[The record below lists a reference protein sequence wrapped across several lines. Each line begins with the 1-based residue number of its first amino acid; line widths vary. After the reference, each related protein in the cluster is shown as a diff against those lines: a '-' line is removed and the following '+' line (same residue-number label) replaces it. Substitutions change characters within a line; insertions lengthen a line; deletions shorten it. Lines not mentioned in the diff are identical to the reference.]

1 MASNS
6 TKKKTSK
13 AEEFITKYVIDS
25 IAKNPMAFIPIIE
38 TMLDPENPDSMMLHD
53 MIAESVREAL
63 VSSAEIKNL
72 CLQRILENIQNC
84 TDQEIFKIVN
94 EQRVSL
100 EEDSKEFIREI
111 QRQTTVTLCEKYF
124 ETQRDKIDEIF
135 QDYFKTI
142 STSVQAHIEALDEKT
157 KDLVIEKSGK
167 NAVNIQV
174 PDKFKDKVVE
184 YIKFL
189 DSQKS

>member
-1 MASNS
+1 MASNN

-38 TMLDPENPDSMMLHD
+38 TMLDPENPDSIMLHD
-53 MIAESVREAL
+53 MIAESVKEAL
-63 VSSAEIKNL
+63 VCNAEIKNL

-100 EEDSKEFIREI
+100 ENDSKEFIREI

>member
-1 MASNS
+1 MAINN
-6 TKKKTSK
+6 TKKKISK

-53 MIAESVREAL
+53 MIAESVKEAL
-63 VSSAEIKNL
+63 ISNTEIKNL

-100 EEDSKEFIREI
+100 ENDSKEFIREI

-174 PDKFKDKVVE
+174 PNKFKDKVVE

>member
-1 MASNS
+1 MASNN

-63 VSSAEIKNL
+63 VSNAEIKNL

-157 KDLVIEKSGK
+157 KDLVIEKCGK